1 MTTNAIAPLYLS
13 RLVLDLRSRQV
24 WSELAQP
31 YEMHRTLMHTFER
44 YPLKEKENA
53 REKFGVLFRADVDT
67 HCNRVTLYVQSSVE
81 PDWSFLATFQD
92 YLLTGADKPNPA
104 CKDVAGAYQ
113 QLQDEQALSFR
124 LRANPTKRIGKDAEN
139 NGAWKGKR
147 VGLLREEEQIAW
159 LIRKGQER
167 EIGKPGGFEILMKD
181 VAAPSG
187 EVLQV
192 PLVNVRREG
201 KQRGRKKENG
211 RSHETTHLS
220 VLFDGLLRIT
230 DANDFRETLARGIG
244 SAKAY
249 GFGLLSIVPLGDR

>member
-1 MTTNAIAPLYLS
+1 MTTNAIALLYLS
-13 RLVLDLRSRQV
+13 RLVLDPRSRQV
-24 WSELAQP
+24 WSELAHP
-31 YEMHRTLMHTFER
+31 YEMHRTLMHAFER

-53 REKFGVLFRADVDT
+53 REKSGVLFRADVDDRR
-67 HCNRVTLYVQSSVE
+67 NRVIVYVQSSVE
-81 PDWSFLATFQD
+81 PDWSFLATLQD
-92 YLLTGADKPNPA
+92 YLLSGADKPNPA
-104 CKDVAGAYQ
+104 CKDVARAYR
-113 QLQDEQALSFR
+113 QLRAEQVLSFL
-124 LRANPTKRIGKDAEN
+124 LRANPTKRIAKAAE
-139 NGAWKGKR
+139 GDSRLKGKR

-181 VAAPSG
+181 IAAPSS
-187 EVLQV
+187 EVRQV

-201 KQRGRKKENG
+201 KQRGRQKENG

-230 DANDFRETLARGIG
+230 EANAFRDTLARGIG

-249 GFGLLSIVPLGDR
+249 GFGLLSIAPPGDR

>member
-13 RLVLDLRSRQV
+13 RLVLDPRSRQV

-31 YEMHRTLMHTFER
+31 YEMHRTLMHAFER

-53 REKFGVLFRADVDT
+53 REKFGVLFRTDVDA

-81 PDWSFLATFQD
+81 PDWSFLATFQY

-113 QLQDEQALSFR
+113 QLQDGQALSFR

-139 NGAWKGKR
+139 NGVWKGKR
-147 VGLLREEEQIAW
+147 VGLLREEDQIAW

-167 EIGKPGGFEILMKD
+167 EIGKPGGFEMLMKD

-230 DANDFRETLARGIG
+230 DANAFRETLARGIG

-249 GFGLLSIVPLGDR
+249 GFGLLSIVPPGDR